1 MEDNPD
7 LKLPISIICGGGT
20 LPFVIARV
28 LEHQGRDYMMVG
40 LVGETDIA
48 IEKYRH
54 VWVKWGEYG
63 KLFKA
68 LEDFSCHH
76 LMFAGAIVN
85 RPDMKS
91 IRFDF
96 VGLKALPELV
106 SIAVGGDGNVFA
118 GIGKFFEKRGYH
130 IESIVDVVPDVLV
143 PAHCLTN
150 RKPSERDRRD
160 LVLAHRAAYMIGGLD
175 AGQSAICANERIIA
189 LEGPEGTDQMIIR
202 CGQIRS
208 QNRARWQKNHAVLVK
223 CPRPGQDMRFDI
235 PTIGP
240 ETITQAIMAGIGGIG
255 LSIGEVQILEL
266 ETVIDRAN
274 EAGMFIIGLDSLDVT
289 PIVQD

>member
-1 MEDNPD
+1 MDDVPYLNP
-7 LKLPISIICGGGT
+7 PVSIICGGGS
-20 LPFVIARV
+20 LPFIIAKA
-28 LEHQGRDYMMVG
+28 LEFQNREYLLIG
-40 LVGETDIA
+40 LVGETDIE

-54 VWVKWGEYG
+54 IWVKWGEYG

-68 LEDFSCHH
+68 LDDFSCRH

-85 RPDMKS
+85 RPDLKS

-118 GIGKFFEKRGYH
+118 GIGKFFEKRGYQ

-143 PAHCLTN
+143 SSGCLTK
-150 RKPSERDRRD
+150 RQPSEQDRRD
-160 LVLAHRAAYMIGGLD
+160 LILAHRAAYMIGGLD
-175 AGQSAICANERIIA
+175 AGQSAVCANERIIA
-189 LEGPEGTDQMIIR
+189 LEGPEGTDQMIER
-202 CGQIRS
+202 CGDIRS
-208 QNRARWQKNHAVLVK
+208 QNRARWHKNHAVLVK

-240 ETITQAIMAGIGGIG
+240 DTISQAILAGIGGIG

-274 EAGMFIIGLDSLDVT
+274 EAGMFIIGLDPLDVT